1 MTLVD
6 TLPVTPGV
14 AQWSVWSTTAR
25 LVVTEPAAAGAA
37 RDLIVQELA
46 AIERA
51 ASRFRP
57 DSEVCA
63 VYRAGG
69 RPVPVSPLLA
79 EFVATALSAAAW
91 TGGDVDPTV
100 GGAMVGLGYDRDF
113 TLVAAPGTGADLVAP
128 GHAAVVS
135 TRDGRAPAR
144 APVTGW
150 RCVRL
155 DGRVL
160 TVPAGTL
167 LDLGA
172 TAKAL
177 AADRCAALVA
187 GRLGVGALVS
197 LGGDIATAGPA
208 PDGGWPVLVS
218 DGPSEPADTVSI
230 SAGAALATSST
241 VRRSWRHGA
250 RSLHHIVDPR
260 TGQPASPVWRT
271 VSVVADR
278 CVIANAASTSAVVRG
293 AAALPMLLR
302 HGLPAR
308 LVAADRRVVRVGAW
322 PTGGTQ

>member
-6 TLPVTPGV
+6 TLPVTPAV
-14 AQWSVWSTTAR
+14 AQWSTWSTTAR
-25 LVVTEPAAAGAA
+25 VVVTDSVATRAA
-37 RDLIVQELA
+37 RGLVEAELA
-46 AIERA
+46 SIEQA

-57 DSEVCA
+57 DSEVCQ

-79 EFVATALSAAAW
+79 ELVATALTAAAW

-113 TLVAAPGTGADLVAP
+113 RLLSTSDSQVEPP
-128 GHAAVVS
+128 SPVS
-135 TRDGRAPAR
+135 
-144 APVTGW
+144 GW
-150 RCVRL
+150 RSVRL
-155 DGRVL
+155 DGQVL

-172 TAKAL
+172 TTKAW
-177 AADRCAALVA
+177 AADRCAGIVA
-187 GRLGVGALVS
+187 QRLGVGVLAS

-208 PDGGWPVLVS
+208 PDGGWPVLVT
-218 DGPSEPADTVSI
+218 DGSGEPSDTVAI

-241 VRRSWRHGA
+241 VSRTWRYGERSV
-250 RSLHHIVDPR
+250 HHIVDPR

-278 CVIANAASTSAVVRG
+278 CVVANAASPSAVVRG
-293 AAALPMLLR
+293 AGALPMLLR
-302 HGLPAR
+302 RGLPAR
-308 LVAADRRVVRVGAW
+308 LVAADRRVIRVGMW
-322 PTGGTQ
+322 PSGGLA